1 SKGSGNLDLPIRFGR
16 KDPLPPA
23 RTPPDSTKQMF
34 YRRVFTSCPTL
45 HSMSDNIAG
54 PNVHLGIRI
63 SILKGL
69 LIALVLLLL
78 ASPVAA
84 LSDDDDDADD
94 EDDDDADDEDVGD
107 EFEDL
112 GEDVGTVSAWL
123 LGLTLVYFGWKRVLP
138 TIRKHLKQ
146 TEQKERLKSLNTWN
160 KKAIPLHT
168 LLGVAALVTGTIHGL
183 MMDEDALILWVA
195 VALMGVLS
203 ISGGLMRW
211 KWPPKKV
218 KKGARLLHMQRLL
231 SAAVVILLLVGHEM
245 V

>member
-1 SKGSGNLDLPIRFGR
+1 
-16 KDPLPPA
+16 
-23 RTPPDSTKQMF
+23 
-34 YRRVFTSCPTL
+34 
-45 HSMSDNIAG
+45 MSDSIAG
-54 PNVHLGIRI
+54 DKDFLELRFRLLKVL
-63 SILKGL
+63 SITLC
-69 LIALVLLLL
+69 LLLL

-84 LSDDDDDADD
+84 LSDDDDSDEAND
-94 EDDDDADDEDVGD
+94 EDDEL
-107 EFEDL
+107 EDL
-112 GEDVGTVSAWL
+112 GEDIGTISAWL

-146 TEQKERLKSLNTWN
+146 TEQKDRLKSLNTWN

-168 LLGVAALVTGTIHGL
+168 FLGVAALVTGTIHGL

>member
-1 SKGSGNLDLPIRFGR
+1 
-16 KDPLPPA
+16 
-23 RTPPDSTKQMF
+23 
-34 YRRVFTSCPTL
+34 
-45 HSMSDNIAG
+45 MSDIIAG
-54 PNVHLGIRI
+54 PNDFLEIRF
-63 SILKGL
+63 STLKVL
-69 LIALVLLLL
+69 SIALVLLLL

-94 EDDDDADDEDVGD
+94 EDDDD

-146 TEQKERLKSLNTWN
+146 TDQKDRLKSLNTWN

-231 SAAVVILLLVGHEM
+231 SAAVVTLLLVGHEM

>member
-1 SKGSGNLDLPIRFGR
+1 MSDSIAAPNHTLEIRF
-16 KDPLPPA
+16 
-23 RTPPDSTKQMF
+23 
-34 YRRVFTSCPTL
+34 
-45 HSMSDNIAG
+45 
-54 PNVHLGIRI
+54 

-69 LIALVLLLL
+69 SIVLVLLLV

-94 EDDDDADDEDVGD
+94 EDDDD

-138 TIRKHLKQ
+138 TIRNHLKQ
-146 TEQKERLKSLNTWN
+146 TEQKDRLKSLNTWN

-211 KWPPKKV
+211 KWPPKEV
-218 KKGARLLHMQRLL
+218 KKGARLLHMQRML

>member
-1 SKGSGNLDLPIRFGR
+1 MPE
-16 KDPLPPA
+16 
-23 RTPPDSTKQMF
+23 
-34 YRRVFTSCPTL
+34 
-45 HSMSDNIAG
+45 SDAG
-54 PNVHLGIRI
+54 PNDYLEIRF

-69 LIALVLLLL
+69 SIALVLLLL

-94 EDDDDADDEDVGD
+94 EDDDDEV
-107 EFEDL
+107 EDL

-146 TEQKERLKSLNTWN
+146 TEQKDRLKSLNTWN

>member
-1 SKGSGNLDLPIRFGR
+1 MPERDAVPNEFLAMRSALHKALSI
-16 KDPLPPA
+16 
-23 RTPPDSTKQMF
+23 
-34 YRRVFTSCPTL
+34 TL
-45 HSMSDNIAG
+45 G
-54 PNVHLGIRI
+54 
-63 SILKGL
+63 
-69 LIALVLLLL
+69 LLLL

-84 LSDDDDDADD
+84 LSDDDDADN
-94 EDDDDADDEDVGD
+94 DDD

-123 LGLTLVYFGWKRVLP
+123 LGLTLAYFGWKRVLP

-146 TEQKERLKSLNTWN
+146 TEQKNRLKSLNTWN
-160 KKAIPLHT
+160 KKVLPIHT

-183 MMDEDALILWVA
+183 MMDEDALILWIA

-211 KWPPKKV
+211 KWPPREV

>member
-1 SKGSGNLDLPIRFGR
+1 
-16 KDPLPPA
+16 
-23 RTPPDSTKQMF
+23 
-34 YRRVFTSCPTL
+34 
-45 HSMSDNIAG
+45 MSDIIAG
-54 PNVHLGIRI
+54 PNDFLEIRF
-63 SILKGL
+63 STLKVL
-69 LIALVLLLL
+69 SIALVLLLL

-94 EDDDDADDEDVGD
+94 EDDDD

-138 TIRKHLKQ
+138 AIRKHLKQ
-146 TEQKERLKSLNTWN
+146 TDQKDRLKSLNTWN

>member
-1 SKGSGNLDLPIRFGR
+1 MPEGNASPTEFRNVGLRF
-16 KDPLPPA
+16 
-23 RTPPDSTKQMF
+23 
-34 YRRVFTSCPTL
+34 
-45 HSMSDNIAG
+45 
-54 PNVHLGIRI
+54 
-63 SILKGL
+63 LKVL
-69 LIALVLLLL
+69 SIALGLLLL

-94 EDDDDADDEDVGD
+94 EDDDD

-146 TEQKERLKSLNTWN
+146 TDQKDRLKSLNTWN
-160 KKAIPLHT
+160 KKAIPIHT
-168 LLGVAALVTGTIHGL
+168 ILGVAALVTGTIHGL

>member
-1 SKGSGNLDLPIRFGR
+1 
-16 KDPLPPA
+16 
-23 RTPPDSTKQMF
+23 
-34 YRRVFTSCPTL
+34 
-45 HSMSDNIAG
+45 MSNSVAG
-54 PNVHLGIRI
+54 PNDFLEIRF
-63 SILKGL
+63 SILRGL
-69 LIALVLLLL
+69 SIALVLLLL
-78 ASPVAA
+78 SSPVTA
-84 LSDDDDDADD
+84 LSNDDDDADD
-94 EDDDDADDEDVGD
+94 EDDDDG
-107 EFEDL
+107 FEDL

-146 TEQKERLKSLNTWN
+146 TEQKDRLKSLNTWN

-168 LLGVAALVTGTIHGL
+168 LLGLAALVTGTIHGL

-231 SAAVVILLLVGHEM
+231 SVAVVILLLVGHEM

>member
-1 SKGSGNLDLPIRFGR
+1 
-16 KDPLPPA
+16 
-23 RTPPDSTKQMF
+23 
-34 YRRVFTSCPTL
+34 
-45 HSMSDNIAG
+45 MSDSIAG
-54 PNVHLGIRI
+54 PNDYLGIRF

-69 LIALVLLLL
+69 SIALVLLLL

-84 LSDDDDDADD
+84 LSADDDDADD
-94 EDDDDADDEDVGD
+94 EADDD

-146 TEQKERLKSLNTWN
+146 TEQKDRLKSLNTWN

-195 VALMGVLS
+195 VALLGVLS

-231 SAAVVILLLVGHEM
+231 SAAVVILLLVGHET

>member
-1 SKGSGNLDLPIRFGR
+1 MFENDVGSNEFLAMRLR
-16 KDPLPPA
+16 L
-23 RTPPDSTKQMF
+23 
-34 YRRVFTSCPTL
+34 
-45 HSMSDNIAG
+45 
-54 PNVHLGIRI
+54 
-63 SILKGL
+63 LKAL
-69 LIALVLLLL
+69 SIALGLLLL

-84 LSDDDDDADD
+84 LSDDDDDD
-94 EDDDDADDEDVGD
+94 EDED

-123 LGLTLVYFGWKRVLP
+123 LGLTLAYFGWKRVLP
-138 TIRKHLKQ
+138 TIRKNLKQ
-146 TEQKERLKSLNTWN
+146 TEQKDHLKSLNSWN
-160 KKAIPLHT
+160 KKALPLHT
-168 LLGVAALVTGTIHGL
+168 LLGVAALATGTIHGL
-183 MMDEDALILWVA
+183 MMDEDALILWIA

-211 KWPPKKV
+211 KWPPREV

>member
-1 SKGSGNLDLPIRFGR
+1 
-16 KDPLPPA
+16 
-23 RTPPDSTKQMF
+23 
-34 YRRVFTSCPTL
+34 
-45 HSMSDNIAG
+45 MSDIIAG
-54 PNVHLGIRI
+54 PNDFLEIRF
-63 SILKGL
+63 STLKVL
-69 LIALVLLLL
+69 SIALVLLLL
-78 ASPVAA
+78 TSPVAA

-94 EDDDDADDEDVGD
+94 EDDDD

-112 GEDVGTVSAWL
+112 GEEVGTVSAWL

-146 TEQKERLKSLNTWN
+146 TDQKDRLKSLNTWN